1 MSHFQKESGGSV
13 TVHYHRS
20 TSVSR
25 RPFPMYKDG
34 QHFLSP
40 CNSETGGAR
49 HMSCTG
55 VNSEDMLP
63 AELCAQLEA
72 CPPEEP
78 DEENLAKRS
87 SVE

>member
-20 TSVSR
+20 TSVSC

-55 VNSEDMLP
+55 VNSETAP
-63 AELCAQLEA
+63 RAQLEA

>member
-13 TVHYHRS
+13 TVHHPRS
-20 TSVSR
+20 PSVSC

-34 QHFLSP
+34 QHFLSLRK
-40 CNSETGGAR
+40 SETDGAW
-49 HMSCTG
+49 HSGALSSTG
-55 VNSEDMLP
+55 VNSETAP
-63 AELCAQLEA
+63 RVQLEA

>member
-13 TVHYHRS
+13 TVHHPRS
-20 TSVSR
+20 PSESC

-34 QHFLSP
+34 QHFVSP
-40 CNSETGGAR
+40 CKSETGGAR
-49 HMSCTG
+49 HTGAASCTG
-55 VNSEDMLP
+55 VR
-63 AELCAQLEA
+63 AQLEA

>member
-13 TVHYHRS
+13 TVHHPRS
-20 TSVSR
+20 PSESC

-34 QHFLSP
+34 QHFLLP
-40 CNSETGGAR
+40 CKSETGGAR
-49 HMSCTG
+49 HTGAASCTG
-55 VNSEDMLP
+55 VSSETAP
-63 AELCAQLEA
+63 RAELET

>member
-13 TVHYHRS
+13 TVHHPRS
-20 TSVSR
+20 PSVSC
-25 RPFPMYKDG
+25 RPFPIYKDG

-40 CNSETGGAR
+40 CKSETGGAR
-49 HMSCTG
+49 HASRTG
-55 VNSEDMLP
+55 VNSEMAP
-63 AELCAQLEA
+63 RAQLEA